1 MKKFDFTVCAKNRN
15 NEMKNE
21 SITLLAVHFHCNQ
34 LMPYPVNFLS
44 VLGHDL

>member
-21 SITLLAVHFHCNQ
+21 SITLLAVQ
-34 LMPYPVNFLS
+34 LK
-44 VLGHDL
+44 